1 MEYQCYEFQAIDR
14 PLTKAEQDYV
24 QSLSSRVR
32 PTATS
37 AVFTYS
43 YGDFRGSPLSVLE
56 RCFDAMLY
64 MANWG
69 SYQLAFRFPE
79 SAVNVLELKP
89 YCVDNIIEVLTVEK
103 YVILNIEIHSEEGGG
118 WIEENNSWLGTL
130 LPIRQAILQGDY
142 RVLYLAWLQAATV
155 SSYLEQDAQEPPVPP
170 NLQKLSDSLQSFAD
184 WLEIDSD
191 LIAAAA
197 QISQTQEELK
207 DPFEAWVKALSDKEK
222 TKLLVEIVTGDSAIA
237 SQLQARLRQKFAPTS
252 EILSISD
259 ADRRRFAE
267 LVALAETQRSE
278 RQANEKATAAAK
290 RHQYLE
296 TLKPQQAQ
304 IWETIDGLI
313 ARKQAQSY
321 QQAIQHLIDLRDLAE
336 LEGKPAIFQ
345 DRVRQLQ
352 ANYSNRSGLIRRMR
366 EAKLLRRKN

>member
-1 MEYQCYEFQAIDR
+1 MHKNRLFHLIC
-14 PLTKAEQDYV
+14 K
-24 QSLSSRVR
+24 
-32 PTATS
+32 
-37 AVFTYS
+37 
-43 YGDFRGSPLSVLE
+43 
-56 RCFDAMLY
+56 
-64 MANWG
+64 
-69 SYQLAFRFPE
+69 
-79 SAVNVLELKP
+79 
-89 YCVDNIIEVLTVEK
+89 
-103 YVILNIEIHSEEGGG
+103 
-118 WIEENNSWLGTL
+118 
-130 LPIRQAILQGDY
+130 
-142 RVLYLAWLQAATV
+142 
-155 SSYLEQDAQEPPVPP
+155 
-170 NLQKLSDSLQSFAD
+170 KLSDSLQSFAD